1 MPDTYDPM
9 TGLPTGYDSTDSVTD
24 PLAVQKMK
32 AALDANQVT
41 NKPQQMSIGEM
52 GSNFYNNLKNYEQQ
66 LGITNLKNMIG
77 QIPAVKA
84 VQPSVEVPLALASS
98 FPAALAYGYVPP
110 GSSNEAYQQAQAR
123 SDALQY
129 QPTNPASQQML
140 EDIGSAFTA
149 AKIPPYIG
157 HMPPARI
164 SPSDVQVLGARGINA
179 AREIRDIPQDF
190 ASAQSR
196 VNRVGVTGEPT
207 LGAKL
212 QKQAADFGDY
222 LERQELAGKPLVSIG
237 GLNLG
242 DLAPSKSYAMP
253 IGPKSSL
260 WSEARKNLAE
270 EMEAKGHT
278 PEEIF
283 AETLTT
289 RGLDP
294 KHWEQFIPSDA
305 AKLTL
310 DPSFKN
316 RKDLTLKDVMHWP
329 HLYTAYPWLKDYRV
343 GFADLEGG
351 GGEHDS
357 NRKRITYDNKVL
369 TDPNEA
375 AEIIPHEPAHAIQW
389 HENWPRG
396 GSPSQFPRGPIL
408 SLAAGIQSLME
419 DPQINMPLDQA
430 VKFATMIESQ
440 SHNFLKPDE
449 IEKAKDLV
457 LSGQANLV
465 PKHRQFDWY
474 SHLAGEQ
481 QAWLPFKLWG
491 KTEKELKQAYPY
503 SSDVM
508 GMNPNQTILHKGY
521 TPDLERMYVTSGQ
534 LHQQLRNK
542 QAPSIAQMKAE
553 MQAKNEA
560 PGKEMAIKN
569 PGGNWDDTRLD
580 LVFRQNLLTTI
591 PSQLSNPINRYELG
605 PLWKERADEIGFS
618 PQQQQQI
625 LASNSVNQWINK
637 RLRNYIKNDL
647 GTPKDPVRDLA
658 DQGIMHIQDLGEGYE
673 RLHPKNQEMIYKM
686 RERQGQQREDFG
698 KTDAGKDWENRS
710 EYSIE
715 PRSLR
720 EWAGENP
727 QRMHNNPGFQKAL
740 ERDSEAKLNL
750 FDSGAIRDLGFDHL
764 TDELR
769 NAVDST
775 TDLPQHLRLSTKDLE
790 RMTVPDAVRH
800 VAKINKYRADLA
812 EKATV
817 KNLGEFR
824 QNFPALKTYDNGMAW
839 HELKM
844 PYTQPNEP
852 LPEGFYVRKFDRYD
866 TDLRTGKD
874 IKREIYQVVNGRGA
888 DMDRYTD
895 EMSTPEEAIADYN
908 RLKNIDVLDKAL
920 KEEGELMGHC
930 VGGYTNEVANLDS
943 RIFTLR
949 DAKGKPHVTIETTPA
964 RNTTTEGNS
973 LNDPVHIKQIKG
985 KSNKEVSPKYRA
997 EVIDFLNN
1005 HPFTEIED
1013 AHDLWNIGAVD
1024 TSRINSI
1031 AGGKEIDANIRA
1043 AVPDLPRFISKDLWD
1058 QLVNQ
1063 HYIKKPRE
1071 LAKKSSDEKAE
1082 PSKDYVDIAKRRLFG
1097 LSLGPKQDHLPA
1109 VVNPETPSSSPTSTE
1124 LTTPSAP
1131 TTPSEPLKTISP
1143 LDYAAQALANMPM
1156 TRRQILKTPV
1166 NAAISHVGR
1175 GLIGNPVKAVSGM
1188 LKKEAIN
1195 HAVDHVI
1202 STLWGYGHP
1211 AFGDTIDNE
1220 TRQDIANQLTHAGLS
1235 EATSKPAEHFAE
1247 HFTEKDLKEAYHR
1260 SADRFNHV
1268 WSNSDIEG
1276 MANDSAREAVN
1287 DLGPDVDYEDLLD
1300 YAHSEFKKAVVN
1312 EATKTLPN
1320 SVSGEIS
1327 KKVTKEILEG
1337 HGSLEDPYGTDALPD
1352 AVTKAVSDFYNEKY
1366 DSYIEELLND
1376 EEGGGSSVSHI
1387 EAMVGAALKPL
1398 KKNLSEKEFQ
1408 EIKHLH
1414 SQLKKLD
1421 DDALNEDLDSNP
1433 TAVKLKKD
1441 FLASL
1446 NKIPLKDKIH
1456 IPGKFVNYEG
1466 TLEEQYE
1473 NVMGVNTKLT
1483 PIDEVEKGLRHF
1495 AEQTGQEYEPPHQL
1509 QLEEML
1515 KNATHPQEI
1524 KNIKM
1529 MLKDYKNKDYLDLDN
1544 PPEGYKRGGHIKSL
1558 EHDRMK
1564 FELMMR
1570 GKHG

>member
-32 AALDANQVT
+32 AALDANQAT

-129 QPTNPASQQML
+129 QPTSPASQQML

-164 SPSDVQVLGARGINA
+164 SPSDVQVMGARGINA

-196 VNRVGVTGEPT
+196 VNRVGATGEPT

-329 HLYTAYPWLKDYRV
+329 HLYTAYPWLKDYKV

-351 GGEHDS
+351 GGEHSHDK
-357 NRKRITYDNKVL
+357 KRITYDNKVL

-389 HENWPRG
+389 HENWPKG
-396 GSPSQFPRGPIL
+396 GAPSQFPRGPVL

-449 IEKAKDLV
+449 IEKAKNLV

-560 PGKEMAIKN
+560 PGKEMAIKE
-569 PGGNWDDTRLD
+569 PGGNWSDRGLNYTLRD
-580 LVFRQNLLTTI
+580 FKSAFPPQFA
-591 PSQLSNPINRYELG
+591 NPINRYELA
-605 PLWKERADEIGFS
+605 PLWKERADELGYS
-618 PQQQQQI
+618 PEQQQQY
-625 LASNSVNQWINK
+625 LAENVVNQWVDK
-637 RLRNYIKNDL
+637 RLKNYIKNDM
-647 GTPKDPVRDLA
+647 GTLKDSVRDLA
-658 DQGIMHIQDLGEGYE
+658 DQGITHIQGLGERWREPLNQTGKKQLEVLGDLREERGHPREGYAKTNE
-673 RLHPKNQEMIYKM
+673 GRDWET
-686 RERQGQQREDFG
+686 
-698 KTDAGKDWENRS
+698 KTDWGLDTHKLKNPIDNLFEGERPS
-710 EYSIE
+710 KE
-715 PRSLR
+715 
-720 EWAGENP
+720 EW
-727 QRMHNNPGFQKAL
+727 PGLIKAL
-740 ERDSEAKLNL
+740 ERDPEAELNRYQTL
-750 FDSGAIRDLGFDHL
+750 SSFGFDHL

-800 VAKINKYRADLA
+800 VAKINKYRVDLA
-812 EKATV
+812 AKATA
-817 KNLGEFR
+817 KDLPQFR
-824 QNFPALKTYDNGMAW
+824 QDFPAIQTFEDGSSW
-839 HELKM
+839 HELKL
-844 PYTQPNEP
+844 PTNTENT
-852 LPEGFYVRKFDRYD
+852 LPEGFKVEKHPTRDAFLVRDKQGVDVGAA
-866 TDLRTGKD
+866 GK
-874 IKREIYQVVNGRGA
+874 
-888 DMDRYTD
+888 
-895 EMSTPEEAIADYN
+895 TPEEAIESFNTPYY
-908 RLKNIDVLDKAL
+908 ILDKRL
-920 KEEGELMGHC
+920 KEEGKLMAHC
-930 VGGYTNEVANLDS
+930 VGGYTNEVVNGDS

-949 DAKGKPHVTIETTPA
+949 DQNGKPHATIELQPLFP
-964 RNTTTEGNS
+964 RNDDIPGNIRAQGEDAVDKWLTTTENK
-973 LNDPVHIKQIKG
+973 PVRLKQIKG
-985 KSNKEVSPKYRA
+985 FEDRASPPEWRQHI
-997 EVIDFLNN
+997 VDFLNQ
-1005 HPFTEIED
+1005 HPTPIRDVEPRDLKMQGIIDTQDTRSMMDFILKYKVPVDVYNELADKGIEASRFVVED
-1013 AHDLWNIGAVD
+1013 KLWNTLNNMV
-1024 TSRINSI
+1024 
-1031 AGGKEIDANIRA
+1031 KIR
-1043 AVPDLPRFISKDLWD
+1043 
-1058 QLVNQ
+1058 NQ
-1063 HYIKKPRE
+1063 
-1071 LAKKSSDEKAE
+1071 
-1082 PSKDYVDIAKRRLFG
+1082 
-1097 LSLGPKQDHLPA
+1097 
-1109 VVNPETPSSSPTSTE
+1109 
-1124 LTTPSAP
+1124 
-1131 TTPSEPLKTISP
+1131 
-1143 LDYAAQALANMPM
+1143 
-1156 TRRQILKTPV
+1156 
-1166 NAAISHVGR
+1166 
-1175 GLIGNPVKAVSGM
+1175 
-1188 LKKEAIN
+1188 
-1195 HAVDHVI
+1195 
-1202 STLWGYGHP
+1202 
-1211 AFGDTIDNE
+1211 
-1220 TRQDIANQLTHAGLS
+1220 
-1235 EATSKPAEHFAE
+1235 
-1247 HFTEKDLKEAYHR
+1247 
-1260 SADRFNHV
+1260 
-1268 WSNSDIEG
+1268 
-1276 MANDSAREAVN
+1276 
-1287 DLGPDVDYEDLLD
+1287 
-1300 YAHSEFKKAVVN
+1300 
-1312 EATKTLPN
+1312 
-1320 SVSGEIS
+1320 
-1327 KKVTKEILEG
+1327 
-1337 HGSLEDPYGTDALPD
+1337 
-1352 AVTKAVSDFYNEKY
+1352 
-1366 DSYIEELLND
+1366 
-1376 EEGGGSSVSHI
+1376 
-1387 EAMVGAALKPL
+1387 
-1398 KKNLSEKEFQ
+1398 
-1408 EIKHLH
+1408 
-1414 SQLKKLD
+1414 KKL
-1421 DDALNEDLDSNP
+1421 
-1433 TAVKLKKD
+1433 
-1441 FLASL
+1441 
-1446 NKIPLKDKIH
+1446 
-1456 IPGKFVNYEG
+1456 
-1466 TLEEQYE
+1466 
-1473 NVMGVNTKLT
+1473 
-1483 PIDEVEKGLRHF
+1483 
-1495 AEQTGQEYEPPHQL
+1495 
-1509 QLEEML
+1509 
-1515 KNATHPQEI
+1515 
-1524 KNIKM
+1524 
-1529 MLKDYKNKDYLDLDN
+1529 
-1544 PPEGYKRGGHIKSL
+1544 PEGYKHGGHIKSL